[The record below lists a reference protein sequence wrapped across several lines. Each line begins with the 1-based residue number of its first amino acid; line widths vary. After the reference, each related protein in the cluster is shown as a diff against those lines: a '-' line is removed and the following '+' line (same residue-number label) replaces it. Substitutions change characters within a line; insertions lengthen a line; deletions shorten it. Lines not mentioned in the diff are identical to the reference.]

1 MNRGRRGSGT
11 ALSSQSRRH
20 RAVRVVVCALAT
32 AVVLAVAACASP
44 GSSGNSGSTAAD
56 TTGANVA
63 AATAGLAAFTGKP
76 SAFPV
81 TEPLAKP
88 LPAGSKFV
96 YLDASDPIGAQLAQL
111 LKSAVTAV
119 GGKFIAIPAGE
130 TASSAQAAA
139 ASALA
144 DHPAVVLIPA
154 FLPNEFGGELQALR
168 HEGTQIVGAGMI
180 GWQKYGIQ
188 WCVGCEAL
196 EVSQGTLLA
205 DWVVAHKGAKA
216 NAVFYSVPELNFTA
230 TMWTAFKAQLA
241 KLCPGCTVRDVP
253 IDFSAIGTTAPQT
266 IVNDL
271 QSHSGTNVAV
281 FSSMDM
287 AQGLPAAMSAAGVNV
302 ATIGS
307 TPTPENLQDIKAGK
321 MTAGVALAI
330 NITAWTMVDAGAKL
344 AIGQKPQPSE
354 AVGTAIQL
362 LEGSDI
368 TFNPVDGWL
377 GYPDYAQRFAKLWH
391 PGK

>member
-32 AVVLAVAACASP
+32 AAVLAVAACAAP

-56 TTGANVA
+56 TTGANVDA
-63 AATAGLAAFTGKP
+63 AVAGLAAFTGKP
-76 SAFPV
+76 SPFPV

-96 YLDASDPIGAQLAQL
+96 YLEGSDPIGAQLAQL
-111 LKSAVTAV
+111 LKPAVTAV
-119 GGKFIAIPAGE
+119 GGQYIAIPAGE
-130 TASSAQAAA
+130 TASS
-139 ASALA
+139 

-168 HEGTQIVGAGMI
+168 HEGAQIVGAGMI

-188 WCVGCEAL
+188 WCVSCEAF

-205 DWVVAHKGAKA
+205 DWVVANKGAKA
-216 NAVFYSVPELNFTA
+216 NAAFYSVPELNFTA

-253 IDFSAIGTTAPQT
+253 IDFSTIGTTAPQT

-271 QSHSGTNVAV
+271 QSHSDTNVAV
-281 FSSMDM
+281 FSQMDM
-287 AQGLPAAMSAAGVNV
+287 AQGLPAAMSAAGLNV

-321 MTAGVALAI
+321 MTAGIAVAV
-330 NITAWTMVDAGAKL
+330 NVTAWTMVDAGAKL
-344 AIGQKPQPSE
+344 AIGQTPQPSE
-354 AVGTAIQL
+354 ALGAIQL
-362 LEGSDI
+362 LEGKDV
-368 TFNPVDGWL
+368 TFNPADGWL
-377 GYPDYAQRFAKLWH
+377 GYPDFAQRFVKLWH
-391 PGK
+391 PSK